1 MTDKKTPEALDDGD
15 LDQAAG
21 GLKLEM
27 TDIMITSYQT
37 GGSAVED
44 QGSGKTAID
53 YGVVATKDAIDY
65 GVVAAKDKKGG

>member
-21 GLKLEM
+21 GLKMEM

-37 GGSAVED
+37 SGSAVD
-44 QGSGKTAID
+44 AKDAID
-53 YGVVATKDAIDY
+53 SGVVATKDAPDY

>member
-1 MTDKKTPEALDDGD
+1 MTNKKTPEALDDGD

-21 GLKLEM
+21 GLKMEM

-37 GGSAVED
+37 GGSAAD
-44 QGSGKTAID
+44 AKDAID

-65 GVVAAKDKKGG
+65 GVVAAKDKKTR